1 MKRLIIIS
9 FLFLFIIYQPFA
21 QNLTKEQE
29 KTLKTELKDYQKNP
43 ETYQAFLEEV
53 ELLRE
58 TITNQEEQI
67 KFLQREI
74 QDKQKVIN
82 QQAQMLEYD
91 LDSLRYS
98 LIQQRNAGIVYQ
110 VQIPFDNSINSWR
123 NYTELTL
130 ATDIQS
136 DGEPPFALAYFKS
149 ESQAQDF
156 VNQLKTLQV
165 KVLRDGEDFGQ
176 KKQNDFTDYID
187 ESEEIRA
194 EIKARLDREHLYK
207 GTPNNYQRQI
217 RTGIV
222 QRTGKARGTDH
233 EILIDDILSG
243 RIPTEF
249 TITASLQT
257 ILAGAEFHDIGA
269 SIDKP
274 VDGLGDP
281 DAPMTHDFYFN
292 VAEKHGL
299 KVVAHDL
306 NEKDWISNGQSM
318 DYIDRYNNKVK
329 QGLKEP
335 YPFEVHAVPPVI
347 TDVTDLGVI
356 SEDTEPLILRA
367 VNAIDLYY
375 TPEQRDEHFRGL
387 CESGVNHPILYIFNN
402 QILYKP
408 QWRSTFL
415 KLGEMDINFT
425 HRGNGGT
432 AYWEKNKDSRNSEN
446 AYFLVK

>member
-1 MKRLIIIS
+1 MKNT
-9 FLFLFIIYQPFA
+9 IIYLTLFSLFCYHGFSQP
-21 QNLTKEQE
+21 LSKEQE
-29 KTLKTELKDYQKNP
+29 KSLKTELKNYHKQP
-43 ETYQAFLEEV
+43 EKYQAFLDEV
-53 ELLRE
+53 EILKE
-58 TITNQEEQI
+58 TIVNQEEQI

-74 QDKQKVIN
+74 QDKQKTIN
-82 QQAQMLEYD
+82 QQAQMLEFN

-98 LIQQRNAGIVYQ
+98 LIEQRNAGIVYQ
-110 VQIPFDNSINSWR
+110 VQIPYDNSVSSWR
-123 NYTELTL
+123 NYSELTL
-130 ATDIQS
+130 AADIQS
-136 DGEPPFALAYFKS
+136 DGEPPFVLAYFKS
-149 ESQAQDF
+149 ENQAWDF
-156 VNQLKTLQV
+156 VKQLELLQV
-165 KVLRDGEDFGQ
+165 KVLRDGQDFSKQ
-176 KKQNDFTDYID
+176 KQDDFTDYID
-187 ESEEIRA
+187 ENETVRA

-243 RIPTEF
+243 RIAPEF
-249 TITASLQT
+249 TVTASLQT
-257 ILAGAEFHDIGA
+257 ILIGAEFHDIGA
-269 SIDKP
+269 SVDKP
-274 VDGLGDP
+274 IDGLGDP
-281 DAPMTHDFYFN
+281 DAPMTHDFYYN

-306 NEKDWISNGQSM
+306 NEKEWISNGQSM
-318 DYIDRYNNKVK
+318 DYIDRYNSKVE

-335 YPFEVHAVPPVI
+335 YPFEVNAVPPVI
-347 TDVTDLGVI
+347 TSITDLGI
-356 SEDTEPLILRA
+356 NSEQNKPLILRA

-387 CESGVNHPILYIFNN
+387 CESGVNHAILYIFNN
-402 QILYKP
+402 QVLYKP

-432 AYWEKNKDSRNSEN
+432 GYWEKNKDSRNSEN